1 MECDAV
7 DHRDQQEGPV
17 CASFCLGD
25 VATVVDGEEDVGG
38 STEVREC
45 FAEGAW
51 IGGLED
57 HE

>member
-1 MECDAV
+1 MRSTTEIKKE
-7 DHRDQQEGPV
+7 RPV

-25 VATVVDGEEDVGG
+25 VAAVVDGEEDVGG
-38 STEVREC
+38 SSEIREC

>member
-1 MECDAV
+1 M
-7 DHRDQQEGPV
+7 
-17 CASFCLGD
+17 CAAFCLAD
-25 VATVVDGEEDVGG
+25 IATIVDWEEDVGG
-38 STEVREC
+38 SAEVWEC